1 MIVSNLAV
9 ENRFANG
16 TQGRLMSWYPA
27 KIASNKAVLASHPEL
42 VARFVKET
50 ALTKSELFPDLVPY
64 ISSCTH
70 SFEKNVI
77 YQDTID
83 VIVRQETLP
92 FIAGHPVLLQICV
105 VPVACYRIIVLLPL
119 PAVLPH
125 LIYRGLRAEHPQNAE
140 PQHQARRSRLP
151 GGI

>member
-27 KIASNKAVLASHPEL
+27 TIASNKAVLASHPEL

-64 ISSCTH
+64 ISSCTR
-70 SFEKNVI
+70 SFEKKRN
-77 YQDTID
+77 T
-83 VIVRQETLP
+83 RTP
-92 FIAGHPVLLQICV
+92 STSSF
-105 VPVACYRIIVLLPL
+105 
-119 PAVLPH
+119 
-125 LIYRGLRAEHPQNAE
+125 
-140 PQHQARRSRLP
+140 ARRLYRSYRVTP
-151 GGI
+151 

>member
-1 MIVSNLAV
+1 
-9 ENRFANG
+9 
-16 TQGRLMSWYPA
+16 MSWFPS
-27 KIASNKAVLASHPEL
+27 KISSNKAVLASHPEL

-64 ISSCTH
+64 ISSCTR
-70 SFEKNVI
+70 SFEKKRNI

-92 FIAGHPVLLQICV
+92 FIPGHPVLLQICV

-119 PAVLPH
+119 PSGCAAASY
-125 LIYRGLRAEHPQNAE
+125 I
-140 PQHQARRSRLP
+140 
-151 GGI
+151 